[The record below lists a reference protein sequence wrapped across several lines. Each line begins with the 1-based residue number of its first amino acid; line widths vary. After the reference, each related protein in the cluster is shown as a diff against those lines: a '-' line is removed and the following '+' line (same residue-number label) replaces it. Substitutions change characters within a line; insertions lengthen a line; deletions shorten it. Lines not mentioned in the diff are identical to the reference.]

1 MLEFILATL
10 GDAVVYGIFYAITW
24 ITSRT
29 LTTTGDFIQSVADT
43 ATEKGDAERMNLGD
57 TIQSVAD
64 TATKT
69 PGNRK
74 VIVFALIMSGFV
86 AGAMISVI
94 FPERIIKIGSITGIS
109 LLITPLIMGL
119 LTSYVGRWEKKHDRG
134 ASIMTTFQGGA
145 LFGLAAAVTRLLFII
160 QKQA

>member
-1 MLEFILATL
+1 MLAIIEVLLEPILAFIFEL
-10 GDAVVYGIFYAITW
+10 LVEVIVYGILYKVIGVIIRIIESARDTIE
-24 ITSRT
+24 
-29 LTTTGDFIQSVADT
+29 SVAD
-43 ATEKGDAERMNLGD
+43 DA
-57 TIQSVAD
+57 A
-64 TATKT
+64 KT
-69 PGNRK
+69 PEKRA
-74 VIVFALIMSGFV
+74 VIIFFLIMSGFM

-119 LTSYVGRWEKKHDRG
+119 LTSYVGRWEKEHDRG

>member
-43 ATEKGDAERMNLGD
+43 AT
-57 TIQSVAD
+57 
-64 TATKT
+64 KT
-69 PGNRK
+69 PDNRK
-74 VIVFALIMSGFV
+74 VIIFAIIMFGFV

-94 FPERIIKIGSITGIS
+94 FPERIVKIGSITGIS

-119 LTSYVGRWEKKHDRG
+119 LTSYVGRWEKEHDRG

-145 LFGLAAAVTRLLFII
+145 LFGLAAAVTRLLFVI

>member
-1 MLEFILATL
+1 MLEFILETL

-43 ATEKGDAERMNLGD
+43 AT
-57 TIQSVAD
+57 
-64 TATKT
+64 KT
-69 PGNRK
+69 PDNRK
-74 VIVFALIMSGFV
+74 VIIFAIIMFGFV

-94 FPERIIKIGSITGIS
+94 FPERIVKIGSITGIS

-119 LTSYVGRWEKKHDRG
+119 LTSYVGRWEKEHDRG

-145 LFGLAAAVTRLLFII
+145 LFGLAAAVTRLLFVI